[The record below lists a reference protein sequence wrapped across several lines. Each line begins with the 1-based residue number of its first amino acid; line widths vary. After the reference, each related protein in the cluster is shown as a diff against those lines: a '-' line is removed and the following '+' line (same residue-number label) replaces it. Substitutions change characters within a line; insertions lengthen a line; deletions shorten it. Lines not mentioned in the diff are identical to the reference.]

1 LARAECFE
9 VEGGGNFAVGEGESG
24 RGGKDVES
32 GSSEEEGVLQKG
44 LLFEGVESGREVGVG
59 FVEESLAAGALGSKG
74 SGFIDGKGEDR
85 SKEEVGSF
93 VGSSVRMFEDVDVGK
108 DTETSETSGKADDG
122 CRLGV
127 AGADSG
133 A

>member
-32 GSSEEEGVLQKG
+32 GSSEEGGVLQKG
-44 LLFEGVESGREVGVG
+44 LLFEGVESGKEVGVG

-74 SGFIDGKGEDR
+74 SGFVDGKGEDR
-85 SKEEVGSF
+85 SEEEVGSF
-93 VGSSVRMFEDVDVGK
+93 VGSSVRMFEG
-108 DTETSETSGKADDG
+108 
-122 CRLGV
+122 
-127 AGADSG
+127 AGAG
-133 A
+133 IKT